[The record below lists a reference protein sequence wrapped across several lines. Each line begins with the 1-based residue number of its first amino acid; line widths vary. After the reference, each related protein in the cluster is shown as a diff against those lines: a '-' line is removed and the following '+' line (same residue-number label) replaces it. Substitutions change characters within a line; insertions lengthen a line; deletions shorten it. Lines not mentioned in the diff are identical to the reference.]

1 MRRAKKCSSPMS
13 IGARWCNDVPLG
25 RC

>member
-1 MRRAKKCSSPMS
+1 MFATNAD
-13 IGARWCNDVPLG
+13 IGLRWCNDVPLG